1 MTLQIV
7 LNTIAWPFDMLC
19 DIVQICRVFVHFLQA
34 RGIRLPG
41 RKRRFG
47 FRMLTT
53 DALLW
58 YGLTILSAST

>member
-1 MTLQIV
+1 
-7 LNTIAWPFDMLC
+7 MLC

-41 RKRRFG
+41 LKRRFG